1 MTQRAVN
8 LPYKCALKSDN
19 ILNILILLLG
29 NTVIKKFSASSV
41 CLHSLCQW
49 SNSKTAFCPMLQ
61 SKNIVFL
68 FVVHLSQ
75 PFRLF
80 YNRSAKQASPRYA
93 HCVEMLGVQ
102 GWPMWTLGCSV
113 CSEPAAKK
121 IQPSPDENPYNWPK
135 PAHMA
140 SSSSTLHCQWEC
152 RIQMEKVKQRK
163 AADLTDDAATYPTG
177 LCEKKKKMWFGF
189 TRFWAMAGNEAAHLT
204 WIMFHWVVFFMQLIG
219 YLPFLCLL
227 CCLGIFF

>member
-1 MTQRAVN
+1 MYVQYLFCRCGRTVSDSRGIRSPTTSSADITGMTQRAGN

-19 ILNILILLLG
+19 ILNILKLLG

-102 GWPMWTLGCSV
+102 G
-113 CSEPAAKK
+113 
-121 IQPSPDENPYNWPK
+121 
-135 PAHMA
+135 
-140 SSSSTLHCQWEC
+140 
-152 RIQMEKVKQRK
+152 
-163 AADLTDDAATYPTG
+163 
-177 LCEKKKKMWFGF
+177 
-189 TRFWAMAGNEAAHLT
+189 
-204 WIMFHWVVFFMQLIG
+204 
-219 YLPFLCLL
+219 
-227 CCLGIFF
+227 

>member
-1 MTQRAVN
+1 MYVQCVFCRCGHTVSDSRRIRSPTTSSMAQRAVN
-8 LPYKCALKSDN
+8 VPYKCALKGDN
-19 ILNILILLLG
+19 ILNILKLLG

-61 SKNIVFL
+61 SNNILFL
-68 FVVHLSQ
+68 FFVHLSQ

-121 IQPSPDENPYNWPK
+121 YSPALMRIPIIGPNLHTWPQA
-135 PAHMA
+135 PLLYIANESA
-140 SSSSTLHCQWEC
+140 GYRW
-152 RIQMEKVKQRK
+152 RK
-163 AADLTDDAATYPTG
+163 
-177 LCEKKKKMWFGF
+177 
-189 TRFWAMAGNEAAHLT
+189 
-204 WIMFHWVVFFMQLIG
+204 
-219 YLPFLCLL
+219 
-227 CCLGIFF
+227 